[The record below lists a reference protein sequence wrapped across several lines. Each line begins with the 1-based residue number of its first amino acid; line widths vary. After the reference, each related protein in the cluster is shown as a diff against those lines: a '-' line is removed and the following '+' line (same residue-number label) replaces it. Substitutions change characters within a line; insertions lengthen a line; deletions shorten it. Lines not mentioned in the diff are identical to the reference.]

1 METTAGLFDFLICFR
16 EGGQGWHA
24 NEMTKKGEEMLGGWG
39 VFFSVMVGRGGYAAG
54 SRVVISNSILW
65 QSSFIIFSRESGV
78 HKNIPPIFLE
88 NFFFLK
94 TRRGVAGRYFI
105 FFWGFWFSFFKGG
118 EVEWSDVWC
127 LGVFFFFSKK
137 KKKRSKVIMY
147 FHLIRPGSRGEGGTF
162 RVGGEGK
169 GFCAK
174 TERYDL
180 IIHIKDTPQ
189 HFKKNLHV
197 TYHDS
202 WSSLK

>member
-1 METTAGLFDFLICFR
+1 MLFDFLICFR
-16 EGGQGWHA
+16 EGGQGWHT

-88 NFFFLK
+88 KFFFLK

-127 LGVFFFFSKK
+127 LGVFFFFQ
-137 KKKRSKVIMY
+137 KKRKKEARLLCICTSLGQGAEVREVR
-147 FHLIRPGSRGEGGTF
+147 LGLGGRG
-162 RVGGEGK
+162 RV
-169 GFCAK
+169 FVQRQRDM
-174 TERYDL
+174 T
-180 IIHIKDTPQ
+180 
-189 HFKKNLHV
+189 
-197 TYHDS
+197 
-202 WSSLK
+202 